1 MILKF
6 FWILEGNMILYLDQY
21 RFDLRIQMPYR
32 MSFKR
37 AQSIDTKKRWTIKAF
52 LVAKEHILLLVL

>member
-1 MILKF
+1 MIRC
-6 FWILEGNMILYLDQY
+6 LDQY

-32 MSFKR
+32 RSFKR

-52 LVAKEHILLLVL
+52 LVAEERILILVL

>member
-1 MILKF
+1 
-6 FWILEGNMILYLDQY
+6 MILYLDQY